1 VSQTIGRAL
10 VMQLGHE
17 RGTAFMVKHPG
28 ELDERTR
35 VERNVIAG
43 RVSLW
48 RRLGVLSGG
57 GDAYR
62 FFILEPGDADQ
73 ELLFGSFFV
82 RGPFRVALKINN
94 SHEAQLAFARFQP
107 RDPTVDDLIRYLA
120 RGKGGAA
127 TDWMIAEELLMEP
140 ETISKALERLRR
152 DGLVV
157 VAGLVS
163 SQGDAWRLGA
173 PEDQA
178 RNRARALDTLDLP
191 LVALANETS

>member
-1 VSQTIGRAL
+1 MSQTIGRPL

-28 ELDERTR
+28 ELEERTR
-35 VERNVIAG
+35 IERNIVAG

-62 FFILEPGDADQ
+62 FFVLEPGDADQ
-73 ELLFGSFFV
+73 ELQFGSFFV
-82 RGPFRVALKINN
+82 RGAFRVALKINN
-94 SHEAQLAFARFQP
+94 SHEAKLASVRFQP
-107 RDPTVDDLIRYLA
+107 RDPTVDDVIRYLA
-120 RGKGGAA
+120 RGKGVPA
-127 TDWMIAEELLMEP
+127 TDWMIADELLMER
-140 ETISKALERLRR
+140 ETISKALERLKR
-152 DGLVV
+152 DGRVV
-157 VAGLVS
+157 DAGPES
-163 SQGDAWRLGA
+163 SQGYARTLGA
-173 PEDQA
+173 SEGEA

>member
-1 VSQTIGRAL
+1 VSQTIGRPL

-28 ELDERTR
+28 ELEERTR
-35 VERNVIAG
+35 VERNIIAG

-62 FFILEPGDADQ
+62 FFVLAPGDADQ
-73 ELLFGSFFV
+73 ELAFGSFFV
-82 RGPFRVALKINN
+82 RGPFRVALKTNN

-107 RDPTVDDLIRYLA
+107 RDPTADDLIRYLA

-127 TDWMIAEELLMEP
+127 TEWMIAEQLLIEP
-140 ETISKALERLRR
+140 ETMSKALERLGRER
-152 DGLVV
+152 VVV
-157 VAGLVS
+157 VAGPLS
-163 SQGDAWRLGA
+163 SQGYAWRLGVS
-173 PEDQA
+173 EDEA
-178 RNRARALDTLDLP
+178 RNRARALDTLDVP